1 MSRHAVFS
9 AVHVLGMLK
18 TGNCTPKERMAGS
31 EPTQGGVTMASN
43 ARGGIFGVHLGG
55 GILGRGAVR
64 GRIRRETLSTGEMA
78 GRTAASGVN
87 VREYISAGGM
97 AGGVGGLGRAGGPLG
112 GGMEGMVEDTSAA
125 GMLGADL
132 REEELEA
139 HLWDEVE
146 NHRMRLT
153 SVIDP
158 ARLTPYLRQCRVIDG
173 QDEDEVLNSLSLS
186 TRSRRVG
193 VLLDILRSRGTRGH
207 VAFLESLELHY
218 AELYKQLTGNEPTRR
233 FSTIIGVEGQD
244 GLLHFL
250 MAEVMRQQL
259 QLAEGKQQRA
269 ELHERAS
276 RLETDGRRL
285 ALQNRELQ
293 AYKDRFGRMKEER
306 NGYNDELIKVK
317 DENYTLAMKYAQL
330 SEEKN
335 MAVIRSRDLQLEIDQ
350 LKHSLNK
357 AEEEY
362 ALERRASLRLQHD
375 MEANPGRERLVELE
389 RTNMALSTK
398 VAEMQVL
405 LQSRSQGSPD
415 SDQAMLDILETDR
428 REALEE
434 RHDLV
439 NKIFSL
445 REEMRQAE
453 ELRDKY
459 LEEKQDLEL
468 RCSTLLKDC
477 EMYKHRIGTVLQQL
491 EEVERER
498 DQAFTLRD
506 ESQRQYSQSLLD
518 KDKNRKQIRELEE
531 KNYEL
536 QIAQVRS
543 DGEVLLLTAR
553 LHKATNVADSTRDLQ
568 TLPARLNPHTIE
580 QFWQASDGKSA
591 KSSEESTSESDGSS
605 SKKKHPPV
613 RQKIVKKQRVKV
625 IKQRTLPS
633 QSNLGKPEC
642 EATGTPGEENG
653 DSANSGDDDCDD
665 TQDTHNMFF
674 SRMANDEQRD
684 RFNSVMSTEVEPPGQ
699 ESIKSRV
706 QEYKKRPMPRRSST
720 VSENNVREEDEDSLC
735 LGGVDTAAGDACSY
749 PHNPLTPLTPLT
761 PLSPLCRTYVA
772 NGERSG
778 SSSCRSSLA
787 SSGCDSL
794 LGNMESLLAELDLD
808 NRPFR
813 PSAYSVSVPAA
824 PVRPTLQASL
834 SAVSLRDDVT
844 VIGGNESGVF
854 VRSVRPGSSTER
866 AGLKPGYQLL
876 ALEGKVKG
884 EVQKVSLENS
894 TKEETLWALQ
904 HCQGHVQL
912 FVRTNMD
919 GHRKLQALLEGG
931 TVTSGDSFFVLVNA
945 SVCGLAEGC
954 TMHAAC
960 EDVLHVT
967 DTLYEGRAE
976 WRCSRVDPYTMRDG
990 ETGTLPSFLRAQQ
1003 LLLAKLKRL
1012 MNRRTSADETDSY
1025 GAQGKMRKGSLQCSC
1040 SLPSDGGPRAVDTG
1054 RPGGSGLRVG
1064 VIDHF
1069 LQLLGRS
1076 EVQPYKQQS
1085 SGERVRLMAGTAGP
1099 LRGAWEAPAPL
1110 DGIERE
1116 READSSGQ
1124 AALMPYTLV
1133 RPCRPPCRRPV
1144 LLLPSFLCRVVYPK
1158 FTGPDFAECP
1168 MEEAQREELAERQ
1181 RKGDL
1186 LGWREEKN
1194 NSVVTVC
1201 SVRGVEEVIA
1211 TNKHCLLDLGLE
1223 CITRLHHAEVYPII
1237 VHVCLGDKNIRK
1249 IRKLLGKLDRS
1260 DEEVLR
1266 QCRAEEKA
1274 LEALPCL
1281 YARLGAGGQQSWA
1294 SAEELARAVQER
1306 VADEQRKIVWI
1317 GLADPVP
1324 NEKQP

>member
-1 MSRHAVFS
+1 
-9 AVHVLGMLK
+9 MLK
-18 TGNCTPKERMAGS
+18 TGNCAAKERIAGS
-31 EPTQGGVTMASN
+31 EPAQGGGTMASN

-64 GRIRRETLSTGEMA
+64 GRIHRETLSTGEMT

-87 VREYISAGGM
+87 VREHISAGG
-97 AGGVGGLGRAGGPLG
+97 AGGLGRAGGTLG

-389 RTNMALSTK
+389 RTNLALSTK

-468 RCSTLLKDC
+468 RCNTLLKDC

-498 DQAFTLRD
+498 DQAFSLRD

-518 KDKNRKQIRELEE
+518 KDKYRKQIRELEE

-536 QIAQVRS
+536 QIGQVRS

-580 QFWQASDGKSA
+580 QFWQASDGKSG
-591 KSSEESTSESDGSS
+591 KSTEESTSESDGSE

-633 QSNLGKPEC
+633 QLNFGKPEC

-665 TQDTHNMFF
+665 TQDAHNMYF

-749 PHNPLTPLTPLT
+749 PHTPLI

-813 PSAYSVSVPAA
+813 PSAFSVSVPTA

-894 TKEETLWALQ
+894 TKEETHWALQ
-904 HCQGHVQL
+904 HCQGLVQL

-1012 MNRRTSADETDSY
+1012 MNRRTSSDETDLY
-1025 GAQGKMRKGSLQCSC
+1025 GAQGKMRKASLQCSC
-1040 SLPSDGGPRAVDTG
+1040 SLPSDVGPRAVDTG

-1069 LQLLGRS
+1069 LQQLLGRS
-1076 EVQPYKQQS
+1076 EVQPYKRQS
-1085 SGERVRLMAGTAGP
+1085 SGERMRLMAGTAGP
-1099 LRGAWEAPAPL
+1099 LRWAWEAPASL

-1144 LLLPSFLCRVVYPK
+1144 LLLPSFLCRIVYPK
-1158 FTGPDFAECP
+1158 FTGPDFTECP
-1168 MEEAQREELAERQ
+1168 MGFRRAKLCPAALVPASSCSATRAEEAQREELAERQ
-1181 RKGDL
+1181 QKGDL

-1194 NSVVTVC
+1194 NSVTVC

-1306 VADEQRKIVWI
+1306 VADEQRRIVWI
-1317 GLADPVP
+1317 GLTDPVP

>member
-1 MSRHAVFS
+1 
-9 AVHVLGMLK
+9 MLK

-1069 LQLLGRS
+1069 LQQLLGRS

>member
-1 MSRHAVFS
+1 
-9 AVHVLGMLK
+9 
-18 TGNCTPKERMAGS
+18 
-31 EPTQGGVTMASN
+31 
-43 ARGGIFGVHLGG
+43 
-55 GILGRGAVR
+55 
-64 GRIRRETLSTGEMA
+64 
-78 GRTAASGVN
+78 
-87 VREYISAGGM
+87 
-97 AGGVGGLGRAGGPLG
+97 
-112 GGMEGMVEDTSAA
+112 MEGMVEDTSAA

-613 RQKIVKKQRVKV
+613 RQKIVKHGWLCTERKKFNTHRHAALCHT
-625 IKQRTLPS
+625 RT
-633 QSNLGKPEC
+633 

-706 QEYKKRPMPRRSST
+706 QEYKKRPMPRRWQSRSHT
-720 VSENNVREEDEDSLC
+720 RARNRSHTRTRAHTHNRSHPRSRSRSHSLTLARSHVHTRAQTIALSHLRSHTC
-735 LGGVDTAAGDACSY
+735 LYT
-749 PHNPLTPLTPLT
+749 L
-761 PLSPLCRTYVA
+761 
-772 NGERSG
+772 
-778 SSSCRSSLA
+778 
-787 SSGCDSL
+787 
-794 LGNMESLLAELDLD
+794 
-808 NRPFR
+808 PFR

-1025 GAQGKMRKGSLQCSC
+1025 GAQGKMRKTPHPLQPAPPPPRNSAVLLLTRPR
-1040 SLPSDGGPRAVDTG
+1040 STAALRGKPS
-1054 RPGGSGLRVG
+1054 
-1064 VIDHF
+1064 
-1069 LQLLGRS
+1069 QLLGRS

>member
-1 MSRHAVFS
+1 
-9 AVHVLGMLK
+9 MLK

-613 RQKIVKKQRVKV
+613 RQKIVKQRVKV